1 MIIIIYFP
9 RFIETGHV
17 VVFLLK
23 SYNTISHVI
32 RGGIHELFQ
41 KGNFLCC
48 NGICIAKYNV
58 RSGLNAKD
66 EYLDKFDAF

>member
-1 MIIIIYFP
+1 MIIIIYFLW
-9 RFIETGHV
+9 FIETVHV

-23 SYNTISHVI
+23 SYNTILHVI

-48 NGICIAKYNV
+48 NGIFKAKYNI

-66 EYLDKFDAF
+66 EYLGIFDAF